1 MSDDRVFCRL
11 CKCER
16 CRRNYTEKF
25 CSICY
30 FESGNA
36 FIDEL
41 IANSFDNLPNSSDH
55 PPQHQTHS
63 FESYNDNP
71 NYGYPPQEP
80 FAYNQD
86 SCYEQNFVD
95 NSQSPP
101 QPQYEMN
108 SYEVIKSSVE
118 DLVLIPSE
126 SEGLPDNMCD
136 VPFSDK
142 NHFNAESD
150 LIESLLTRDTS
161 IVYSPK
167 IDSPLEDG
175 DDYFEDIDYVEASPP
190 DSELV
195 SLEEVQDDILR
206 AKLLNIHLLI
216 AKIESLNNNPT
227 PDCILKSPSSSFL
240 SYSDNSL
247 PESETFS
254 DHTKETS
261 SGSTTTHADKSFLE
275 YDSFLFEIEPDQG
288 ELSRVV
294 IKSILGEP
302 RVYVPNV
309 LPTHPTLYQD
319 SNFSSSDDSF
329 RSGLEVGNPKANH
342 WLNRRGGLSTA
353 KINCLESNQGWRAM
367 IRGVRKEDDL
377 MKIDSDLSTYN
388 TNSWEISH
396 RLSIDPDVFTYKI
409 EVQESYEEIVTGV
422 DCSPKKEIG
431 NLGLGSKD
439 FEDPDGCMESK
450 ENKIL
455 GTIINKLH
463 DEWFKGTDED
473 DNDLEGIID
482 YLKPTLYDRFID
494 SDDEEPSSSPWGAPV
509 LFFKKKDGSF
519 QMCIDYRELNRLTV
533 KNCYPLPRIDDL
545 FDQLQGSSVYS
556 KIDPRS
562 GYHQLRVREEDI
574 PKTAFRTR
582 YGHYECQDMPF
593 SLMNAPAVFMDLMNR
608 VCKPYLDKFMI
619 IFIDDILIYSKDEK
633 EHEEHLKAILELLK
647 KEELYAKFSKC
658 DFIWKTRVFIFASF
672 GFKTKQGFSP
682 WLSSSSF
689 TIRSRAR
696 GSAGTRYKGYIG
708 G

>member
-11 CKCER
+11 CKCKR
-16 CRRNYTEKF
+16 CRRNYTDKF
-25 CSICY
+25 CSICC

-63 FESYNDNP
+63 FESHNDNP

-80 FAYNQD
+80 FVYNQD

-126 SEGLPDNMCD
+126 SEGIHDNMCD

-167 IDSPLEDG
+167 IDSPLEE
-175 DDYFEDIDYVEASPP
+175 FADIDYVEASPP

-195 SLEEVQDDILR
+195 SLEE
-206 AKLLNIHLLI
+206 
-216 AKIESLNNNPT
+216 
-227 PDCILKSPSSSFL
+227 SPSSSFL

-261 SGSTTTHADKSFLE
+261 SGSTTTHADNSFPE

-294 IKSILGEP
+294 IKAILVEP

-319 SNFSSSDDSF
+319 SNFYSSDDSF
-329 RSGLEVGNPKANH
+329 RSGLEVSFPSETRNKIFDLGYSLKSKLRDFYHGIPFVQHTFREVSETARNKILIDHWRKTFGN
-342 WLNRRGGLSTA
+342 
-353 KINCLESNQGWRAM
+353 E
-367 IRGVRKEDDL
+367 
-377 MKIDSDLSTYN
+377 YN
-388 TNSWEISH
+388 
-396 RLSIDPDVFTYKI
+396 D
-409 EVQESYEEIVTGV
+409 
-422 DCSPKKEIG
+422 
-431 NLGLGSKD
+431 SKD
-439 FEDPDGCMESK
+439 FEDPDGCGESK

-455 GTIINKLH
+455 GTIIKKLH

-473 DNDLEGIID
+473 DNHLEGIID
-482 YLKPTLYDRFID
+482 YLEPTLYGRFID
-494 SDDEEPSSSPWGAPV
+494 SDDEEY
-509 LFFKKKDGSF
+509 KENK
-519 QMCIDYRELNRLTV
+519 CRL
-533 KNCYPLPRIDDL
+533 L
-545 FDQLQGSSVYS
+545 G
-556 KIDPRS
+556 
-562 GYHQLRVREEDI
+562 
-574 PKTAFRTR
+574 
-582 YGHYECQDMPF
+582 MPYI
-593 SLMNAPAVFMDLMNR
+593 
-608 VCKPYLDKFMI
+608 KPTP
-619 IFIDDILIYSKDEK
+619 ILIVPTVRKQLSRP
-633 EHEEHLKAILELLK
+633 
-647 KEELYAKFSKC
+647 
-658 DFIWKTRVFIFASF
+658 TRPVVV
-672 GFKTKQGFSP
+672 
-682 WLSSSSF
+682 W
-689 TIRSRAR
+689 
-696 GSAGTRYKGYIG
+696 
-708 G
+708 